1 MIDAEKYVEAG
12 QALIGL
18 GRMIQRTFPP
28 VNDEGAQFGE
38 DSILAKLLPEASGI
52 YVDCGAHSPR
62 DCSNTWQFYKR
73 GWDGLLIEPLIDCW
87 PQLLLERP
95 RDILFPGAASNFDG
109 FSTLNVCRSVSSLDA
124 CWRKDNE
131 SRMPV
136 LTEKLSTILAR
147 YPFVEWSKTSLL
159 SVDVE
164 GHEKQ
169 VLEGIPWDWF
179 KPTVI
184 ICEWAAQDGSD
195 QSGPWLPIL
204 TANGYK
210 EIFRNKLNLLMKHE

>member
-1 MIDAEKYVEAG
+1 MIEPESLVEAG
-12 QALIGL
+12 QMLVNL
-18 GRMIQRTFPP
+18 GRTIQRTHPKPNVIGCQF
-28 VNDEGAQFGE
+28 DELP
-38 DSILAKLLPEASGI
+38 ILEKLLPGNEGI
-52 YVDCGAHSPR
+52 FVDIGANDGI
-62 DCSNTWQFYKR
+62 DCSNTWQFYEK
-73 GWDGLLIEPLIDCW
+73 GWRGLLIEPMPDYW
-87 PQLLLERP
+87 PKLLLDRGE
-95 RDILFPGAASNFDG
+95 DYLFPGAASDVDG
-109 FSTLNVCRSVSSLDA
+109 YAMLNCCRSVSSLDA
-124 CWRKDNE
+124 CWRKDND

-147 YPFVEWSKTSLL
+147 YPFVEWAKTGLL

-179 KPTVI
+179 KPEVI

-204 TANGYK
+204 TGQGYK